1 MAQLSTLDPMKQL
14 RLLLYLFLCL
24 SVPLATLAGSLKSSK
39 GITADDRVII
49 APYRTSPPWAAD
61 IIKEVRPHLPASER
75 AKNHSGEGLFCVILD
90 PGTGTVRRVVVVQS
104 RGYPAID
111 ESVID
116 ALRQWRLRPRK
127 SKEFEIHVG
136 LWQ

>member
-1 MAQLSTLDPMKQL
+1 MNQPQVM
-14 RLLLYLFLCL
+14 LYVFLWL
-24 SVPLATLAGSLKSSK
+24 SVPLAALAGSLKTSK
-39 GITADDRVII
+39 GITADGRVII
-49 APYRTSPPWAAD
+49 APYRTSPPWATD

-75 AKNHSGEGLFCVILD
+75 GKNHRGEGLFRVILD

-104 RGYPAID
+104 SGHRGID

-127 SKEFEIHVG
+127 WKEFEIHVG

>member
-1 MAQLSTLDPMKQL
+1 
-14 RLLLYLFLCL
+14 
-24 SVPLATLAGSLKSSK
+24 LAALAGSLKTSK
-39 GITADDRVII
+39 GITADGRVII

-75 AKNHSGEGLFCVILD
+75 GKNHRGEGLFRVILD

-104 RGYPAID
+104 SGHRGID

-116 ALRQWRLRPRK
+116 ALRQWRLRLRK
-127 SKEFEIHVG
+127 WKEFEIHVG

>member
-1 MAQLSTLDPMKQL
+1 MKQL

-61 IIKEVRPHLPASER
+61 IIKEVRPDLPASER

-127 SKEFEIHVG
+127 WKEFEIHVG